1 MVRWLRLLDVLRLFR
16 GRLKENVE
24 WRRWAPLV
32 ELSMILFL
40 VDGDDGIQALIFM
53 YAFDGAMSLV

>member
-1 MVRWLRLLDVLRLFR
+1 MDVLRLFR

-40 VDGDDGIQALIFM
+40 VDGDDGIQALIFI